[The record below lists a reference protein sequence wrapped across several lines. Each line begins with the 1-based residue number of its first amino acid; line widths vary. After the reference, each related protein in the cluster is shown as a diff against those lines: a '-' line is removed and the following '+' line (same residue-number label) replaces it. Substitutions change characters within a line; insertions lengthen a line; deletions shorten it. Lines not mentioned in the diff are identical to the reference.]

1 MNYAPRS
8 AYGKALALLQQADE
22 RPLELAEYLWTVHFQ
37 DQLHSK
43 ALAGKKPNRI
53 ADLVKQG
60 AIKRRK
66 AYYLIKVW
74 SRFSGIPKSKLARVG
89 WTKLSTL
96 ASKCPAGKEEWGIEI
111 ALTEGVTAQNLAA
124 KLKPASDAAET
135 RRVILEF
142 NLDDYEV
149 FKVTL
154 VDHGAKPKGKGLT
167 GKEQA
172 ILSIII
178 ASWGPF

>member
-1 MNYAPRS
+1 MGYAPRS

-37 DQLHSK
+37 DHLHSK

-74 SRFSGIPKSKLARVG
+74 SRFSDMPK
-89 WTKLSTL
+89 STL
-96 ASKCPAGKEEWGIEI
+96 AKVGWAKLAILATKCPVGEEETGI
-111 ALTEGVTAQNLAA
+111 ALALSDGVTAQNLPA
-124 KLKPASDAAET
+124 KLKPASDVAET

-154 VDHGAKPKGKGLT
+154 ADHGAKPKGKGLT

-172 ILSIII
+172 IMSVIV